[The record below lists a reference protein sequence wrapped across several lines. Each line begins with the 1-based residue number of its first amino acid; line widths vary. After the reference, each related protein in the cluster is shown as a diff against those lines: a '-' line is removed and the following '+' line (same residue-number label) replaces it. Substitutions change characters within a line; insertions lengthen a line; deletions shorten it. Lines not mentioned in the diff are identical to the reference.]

1 MTAPP
6 SNRSV
11 LSTTDG
17 THLGDFGP
25 TEWGLLAAAA
35 GIWGSS
41 FLFIAVGLDH
51 FEPGLVTWLR
61 ILFGALGLSLAPA
74 SRRPVDRSDWP
85 RIATIGVLWVAI
97 PFTLFPLA
105 QQTIDSSV
113 AGMLNGAMPLM
124 TAAVASLLL
133 WRRPTARQVVGLA
146 IGFVGVVAISVPS
159 LRGADASPTGV
170 ALGLGAILCYSVAVN
185 LAVPMQQKYGSL
197 ALLLRVLLVAAVL
210 TAPFGLASVAGSSF
224 DWGALAAMVV
234 LGFFGTGVAF
244 VAMATLTGR
253 VGAARSS
260 IAIYFTPVVAIVLGV
275 VFRDETV
282 AALAILG
289 TALVL
294 LGAWVA
300 SRGEAASAPA
310 PVPISESD

>member
-1 MTAPP
+1 
-6 SNRSV
+6 V
-11 LSTTDG
+11 LSTSEG

-41 FLFIAVGLDH
+41 FLFIAVGLDN

-61 ILFGALGLSLAPA
+61 ILLGAFGLALARA
-74 SRRPVDRSDWP
+74 SRRPVDREDWP

-105 QQTIDSSV
+105 QRTIDSSV

-124 TAAVASLLL
+124 TAAVAALLL
-133 WRRPTARQVVGLA
+133 WKRPDRRQVGGLL
-146 IGFVGVVAISVPS
+146 IGFVGVVAISLPS
-159 LRGADASPTGV
+159 LRGANAAPVGV
-170 ALGLGAILCYSVAVN
+170 ALALGAVVCYSIAIN
-185 LAVPMQQKYGSL
+185 LAVPVQQKYGSL
-197 ALLLRVLLVAAVL
+197 TVLLRVLLVAAVL
-210 TAPFGLASVAGSSF
+210 TAPYGIWSIPGSTF

-253 VGAARSS
+253 VGAPRSS
-260 IAIYFTPVVAIVLGV
+260 IAIYFTPIVAIVLGV
-275 VFRDETV
+275 VFRDERV
-282 AALAILG
+282 AALAVLG

-294 LGAWVA
+294 VGAWIT
-300 SRGEAASAPA
+300 SRGN
-310 PVPISESD
+310 